1 MNSSG
6 LSFEQAPP
14 FDAPLRFFL
23 TAPWFLALAAALLL
37 WQGPEIFA
45 SRWLPATLALTH
57 LLTLGFMAQIML
69 GALLQ
74 ILPVVV
80 GVVVPHPR
88 LTAALIHIPLTLGA
102 LALPVAF
109 LSGHS
114 FWFHPA
120 MGLLGLS
127 FGVALIAIPLALWR
141 APVVSGTVI
150 ALRCALIGLL
160 ITVGLGLALGGYF
173 GWGLNLPV
181 IALTHLH
188 AAWGL
193 VGWTALLVAGVAYQV
208 VPMFQITPPYP
219 AWFVRGFAPLMAALL
234 VVWSVSI
241 LGSWETAAMLT
252 SAALAAG
259 LAAFAGTTFYLL
271 TRRRRKVGDATLG
284 YWRISMAS
292 LLVGALL
299 WLAMLAIP
307 ALASAPQVELLLGIL
322 LIFGFTVAVINGMAY
337 KIVPFLAWFHL
348 QAQLFRRAK
357 VPNMKQLLPEARIR
371 RQWWAYLSALLLLL
385 AAAVHPAFFT
395 YPAALALGVTAVW
408 LGVNLWSV
416 WRIYR
421 RALHE
426 GLARA
431 PTGAQTGSGLTHR
444 TGMHPG

>member
-1 MNSSG
+1 MNSAG
-6 LSFEQAPP
+6 LSYEQAPP
-14 FDAPLRFFL
+14 FDVPLRFFL

-37 WQGPEIFA
+37 WQGPAIFS
-45 SRWLPATLALTH
+45 SRWLPAMLALTH

-80 GVVVPHPR
+80 GVVVPRPR

-102 LALPVAF
+102 LALPIAF
-109 LSGHS
+109 LSGHPL
-114 FWFHPA
+114 WFHPA
-120 MGLLGLS
+120 LGLLGLS
-127 FGVALIAIPLALWR
+127 FGVALTAIQFALWR

-219 AWFVRGFAPLMAALL
+219 SWFVRGFAPLMAALL
-234 VVWSVSI
+234 AVWSAFV
-241 LGSWETAAMLT
+241 LGGWTIAATLT
-252 SAALAAG
+252 SAALAVG
-259 LAAFAGTTFYLL
+259 LAVLAGTTLYLL
-271 TRRRRKVGDATLG
+271 NQRRRKIGDATLG

-292 LLVGALL
+292 LLAGALL
-299 WLAMLAIP
+299 WLATLLVP

-322 LIFGFTVAVINGMAY
+322 LIFGFAVAVINGMAY

-348 QAQLFRRAK
+348 QAQLFRRVK

-371 RQWWAYLSALLLLL
+371 QQRWAYLTALLLLL
-385 AAAVHPAFFT
+385 AAAVYPTVFT
-395 YPAALALGVTAVW
+395 YPAALALGLTGVW
-408 LGVNLWSV
+408 VGVNLWGI
-416 WRIYR
+416 WQMYR
-421 RALHE
+421 RTQHE
-426 GLARA
+426 GLAAA
-431 PTGAQTGSGLTHR
+431 PLEVKLDQG
-444 TGMHPG
+444 